1 MKSSKSRL
9 SLKAVQLSD
18 HKLSSPHK
26 GSEHTNLQ
34 KHNSF
39 DLKVRLP
46 TGNRSTAHKFMNSQY
61 SVQSSSQSRKRSDRT
76 PNNSDIVNNL
86 GSE

>member
-1 MKSSKSRL
+1 MKSSKSHHL
-9 SLKAVQLSD
+9 VKAVQLFE
-18 HKLSSPHK
+18 HKLPPPPK
-26 GSEHTNLQ
+26 GSEHTKSQ

-39 DLKVRLP
+39 DLRVRLP
-46 TGNRSTAHKFMNSQY
+46 AGNRSTANKFMNSQY
-61 SVQSSSQSRKRSDRT
+61 SVQSLSQSRKRSDRT